1 MEQHRLK
8 PECATCHEKM
18 DPIGFAFEHFN
29 AVGQWREVDGGFPID
44 ASGELPDGTSFDGAR
59 ELVRQLKTRD
69 TFVLCVIEKMLTF
82 ALGRGLEYY
91 DKCTVDTIHQNLRD
105 HDLAFQTLVES
116 IVLSE
121 SFQQRQLEGE
131 NL

>member
-1 MEQHRLK
+1 MERLME
-8 PECATCHEKM
+8 P
-18 DPIGFAFEHFN
+18 
-29 AVGQWREVDGGFPID
+29 
-44 ASGELPDGTSFDGAR
+44 

-91 DKCTVDTIHQNLRD
+91 DKCTIDTIHQDLRD
-105 HDLAFQTLVES
+105 HDLAFQSLVES

-131 NL
+131 DL